1 MTKYPNF
8 FWHCFVSW
16 KKFGDFVIHI
26 FVTFSEYINYK
37 GVEMYND
44 SRSILKIIL
53 RSRQTFFGKIRSP
66 IFNHQLFWYYFSFG
80 PSVSPTVKMQ
90 DEYLM
95 GLNNLE
101 LVFNMPPDS
110 YRIIGLKSL
119 WSRSQTFQIIL
130 NFFKLV

>member
-1 MTKYPNF
+1 MINL
-8 FWHCFVSW
+8 
-16 KKFGDFVIHI
+16 HI
-26 FVTFSEYINYK
+26 VFIGYYVPESFRNVQRFERLISKTIFQ
-37 GVEMYND
+37 
-44 SRSILKIIL
+44 
-53 RSRQTFFGKIRSP
+53 SRQTYFGKIRSP

-80 PSVSPTVKMQ
+80 PSVSPTVKMR

-110 YRIIGLKSL
+110 YRIIVLKSL

-130 NFFKLV
+130 NFYKLV